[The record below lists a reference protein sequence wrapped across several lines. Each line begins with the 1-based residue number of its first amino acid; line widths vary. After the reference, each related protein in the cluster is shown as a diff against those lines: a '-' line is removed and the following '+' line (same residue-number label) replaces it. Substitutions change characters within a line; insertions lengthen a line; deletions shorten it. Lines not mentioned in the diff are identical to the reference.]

1 MTPTRRTLL
10 AHSTVALGIGAL
22 ARPAFAQRRPMT
34 AATQLGWLR
43 NGEFAPIIVAEA
55 QGYFEAEGIAHR
67 IMDGGPGRNPIPLV
81 AAGQAQ
87 FGLATSGMHLIAAK
101 VARDPVDVTAVG
113 ALYQESPSAYLRL
126 SSAGD
131 PEPTPKD
138 LIGRTVGVQGGSEYF
153 VRAMCRRNGVD
164 ESKVKIVTVQ
174 ANAEPLLVGRVD
186 FFSGW
191 VTNQAYQVEQETAK
205 ADAPANIRGKG
216 WQAIR
221 LSQWGLPSYADVIFT
236 TTKTAQDNPE
246 LVQAYLKAVGRAVRF
261 ILDSPQEA
269 IGIVARFPGQV
280 ESAERLAWRFRVQN
294 PLHSSPATAAHG
306 PLWMEPSVWADMSTV
321 LREANEIPRDVPADG
336 IMTTRFLP
344 GTSPA

>member
-10 AHSTVALGIGAL
+10 ALSAAGL
-22 ARPAFAQRRPMT
+22 ARPALAQRRPMA

-87 FGLATSGMHLIAAK
+87 FGLATSGLHLIAAR
-101 VARDPVDVTAVG
+101 VARDPVDVMAVG

-126 SSAGD
+126 SSPGD

-138 LIGRTVGVQGGSEYF
+138 LAGRSIGVQAGSEYF

-164 ESKVKIVTVQ
+164 ESRVKIVTVQ

-191 VTNQAYQVEQETAK
+191 VTNQAYQIEQEAAK

-236 TTKTAQDNPE
+236 ATKTAQESPE
-246 LVQAYLKAVGRAVRF
+246 LVGAYLKAVGRAVRF
-261 ILDSPQEA
+261 ILDNPQEA
-269 IGIVARFPGQV
+269 IGVVARFPGQV

-294 PLHSSPATAAHG
+294 PLHSSVATRAHG
-306 PLWMEPSVWADMSTV
+306 PLWMEPSVWSDMSAV
-321 LREANEIPRDVPADG
+321 LREANEIPRDVPPDS

-344 GTSPA
+344 GASPA